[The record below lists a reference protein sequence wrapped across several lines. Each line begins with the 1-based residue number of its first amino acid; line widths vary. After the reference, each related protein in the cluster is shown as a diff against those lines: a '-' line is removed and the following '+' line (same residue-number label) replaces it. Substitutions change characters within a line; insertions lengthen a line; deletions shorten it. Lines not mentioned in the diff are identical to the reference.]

1 MPYWDQSWKDEFKNK
16 FALKFPNI
24 VITDKDETKFIE
36 DVQNRWVLFLADG
49 NDSIPFLKLSISI
62 EWWNDR
68 LWVLAGLWNMRSLMI
83 SNPNGKINI
92 QNATFAAFC
101 TDDIF
106 DWVKHTEY
114 NSVDEAILWL
124 DPIISNIYWK
134 INNSTNLSKSLDQQ
148 YLDAKEKDRLEEID
162 RKQENHRNIFN
173 REYRWILTENEF
185 IELNMAMDEIH
196 SIDTSETISLPSGV
210 KVKKL
215 SNRKS
220 LWDEYYL
227 ITMTSTLEIE
237 KKDWSKEYVKMRRQV
252 NWDDWSDNRE
262 PELEY
267 CVDAPKK
274 IKIKNKLN

>member
-1 MPYWDQSWKDEFKNK
+1 MYYYTGWKDEFKEK

-24 VITDKDETKFIE
+24 KITDWTESEFIE
-36 DVQNRWVLFLADG
+36 DIKNRWTLFLACG
-49 NDSIPFLKLSISI
+49 NNLPFFKLAISV

-68 LWVLAGLWNMRSLMI
+68 LWVLAGLGNMKSLMI
-83 SNPNGKINI
+83 SNINGPIMIK
-92 QNATFAAFC
+92 NATWDVFWP
-101 TDDIF
+101 DDVF
-106 DWVKHTEY
+106 NWVQDTEY
-114 NSVDEAILWL
+114 NSIDDAILWL

-134 INNSTNLSKSLDQQ
+134 INNSTTLSKTLDQQ
-148 YLDAKEKDRLEEID
+148 YLDKKEADKLEEID
-162 RKQENHRNIFN
+162 RKKENHRNTFN
-173 REYRWILTENEF
+173 NGYKWILKENEF
-185 IELNMAMDEIH
+185 VELNMAMDEIH
-196 SIDTSETISLPSGV
+196 SIDTNETILLPSWI

-237 KKDWSKEYVKMRRQV
+237 KKDWTKEYVKMRRQV
-252 NWDDWSDNRE
+252 NWDDWSDNLE

-274 IKIKNKLN
+274 LKMKNKLN